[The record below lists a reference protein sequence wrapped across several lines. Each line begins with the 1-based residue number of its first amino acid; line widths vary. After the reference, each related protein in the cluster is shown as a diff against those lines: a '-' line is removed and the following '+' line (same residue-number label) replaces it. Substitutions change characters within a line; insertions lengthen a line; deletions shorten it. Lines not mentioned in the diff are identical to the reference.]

1 MRAQGHILVW
11 GTPAGE
17 GRASDANEWYQQ
29 LKAWWAA
36 HKAARRQARMAA
48 LDACWDAK
56 HENVRPL
63 RAEAA
68 AQGALTVAT
77 MLYGL
82 SQ

>member
-17 GRASDANEWYQQ
+17 GRARDPKGWCQQ
-29 LKAWWAA
+29 LKVWWATHTA
-36 HKAARRQARMAA
+36 TRRQARMTA
-48 LDACWDAK
+48 LNACWDAT
-56 HENVRPL
+56 HEAVRPL

-77 MLYGL
+77 MVYGL